1 MTPADRDL
9 LTGLFE
15 AAVEAPAARI
25 AGLIRDT
32 LAEAGLT
39 ADQIATVF
47 LTGGSSQ
54 LPILRATVAAA
65 LPQARM
71 ATGDMLGS
79 VGTGLA
85 LDARRRF
92 G

>member
-1 MTPADRDL
+1 M
-9 LTGLFE
+9 
-15 AAVEAPAARI
+15 
-25 AGLIRDT
+25 
-32 LAEAGLT
+32 
-39 ADQIATVF
+39 
-47 LTGGSSQ
+47 TGGSSG
-54 LPILRATVAAA
+54 LPVLRAMVAEA
-65 LPQARM
+65 LPGVPI